1 MIAEERG
8 AGPDDL
14 ESHVVAAAPV
24 GLLRSVQRAA
34 VSAEMQLDLVPLMDA
49 AVDLLESGL
58 ARFAARPRPRP
69 VAQEFGSNRSSYS
82 CEPLER
88 RFLEPGRSA

>member
-1 MIAEERG
+1 MGQWEGELAAMIAEERG

-34 VSAEMQLDLVPLMDA
+34 VSAEMQ
-49 AVDLLESGL
+49 
-58 ARFAARPRPRP
+58 RP
-69 VAQEFGSNRSSYS
+69 G
-82 CEPLER
+82 
-88 RFLEPGRSA
+88 

>member
-1 MIAEERG
+1 
-8 AGPDDL
+8 
-14 ESHVVAAAPV
+14 VVAAAPV

-58 ARFAARPRPRP
+58 ARFAARP
-69 VAQEFGSNRSSYS
+69 
-82 CEPLER
+82 
-88 RFLEPGRSA
+88 